1 MCVYPRQK
9 GVEHVSNLL
18 RGPRGILVVLALV
31 GIIALAGVAV
41 AFAAGG
47 DDDGDGDGGEQ
58 FKGSVAAPAENG
70 DEGSHDE
77 AAEARQLQDLAKID
91 QSAAEK
97 AALQAVPGTVESAE
111 LEEENGYVVYE
122 VQVAGDDGQDYHVD
136 VDAGNGKVLH
146 KETGEGNEFGDES
159 DEEGGE

>member
-1 MCVYPRQK
+1 
-9 GVEHVSNLL
+9 VSNLL
-18 RGPRGILVVLALV
+18 RGPRGTLVILALV
-31 GIIALAGVAV
+31 GVIALAGVAT

-47 DDDGDGDGGEQ
+47 DDDGDGDGGEH

-91 QSAAEK
+91 QSSAEK

-111 LEEENGYVVYE
+111 LEEENGYVVYD
-122 VQVAGDDGQDYHVD
+122 VNIAGDDGQDHHVD
-136 VDAGNGKVLH
+136 VDAGNGKVLQ
-146 KETGEGNEFGDES
+146 KETGEGNEPGES
-159 DEEGGE
+159 GEGGE

>member
-1 MCVYPRQK
+1 M
-9 GVEHVSNLL
+9 
-18 RGPRGILVVLALV
+18 IVLALV
-31 GIIALAGVAV
+31 GVIAIAGVAT

-47 DDDGDGDGGEQ
+47 DDDGDGDSGEN

-77 AAEARQLQDLAKID
+77 AAEAQDLQKLANID

-111 LEEENGYVVYE
+111 LEEENGYVVYD
-122 VQVAGDDGQDYHVD
+122 VNVAGDDGQDHHVD
-136 VDAGNGKVLH
+136 VDAGNGKVLQ
-146 KETGEGNEFGDES
+146 KETGEDNESGEENES
-159 DEEGGE
+159 YESGEEGGE

>member
-1 MCVYPRQK
+1 M
-9 GVEHVSNLL
+9 SNLL
-18 RGPRGILVVLALV
+18 RGPRGTLVILALV
-31 GIIALAGVAV
+31 GVIALAGVAT

-47 DDDGDGDGGEQ
+47 DDDGDGDGGEH

-91 QSAAEK
+91 QSSAEK

-111 LEEENGYVVYE
+111 LEEENGYVVYD
-122 VQVAGDDGQDYHVD
+122 VNIAGDDGQDHHVD
-136 VDAGNGKVLH
+136 VDAGNGKVLQ
-146 KETGEGNEFGDES
+146 KETGEGNEPGES
-159 DEEGGE
+159 GEGGE